1 MPTDEI
7 CPLRTRFF
15 SDWSNLFT
23 LWKSYFSLQCQH
35 KGPKKKNPPF
45 TLPMNQI
52 FGRPVMESH
61 RIHLF
66 STICGLSHLWTIK
79 TKTQRK
85 RIFIYQISNFEK
97 SMCFP
102 QKMATKGHH
111 FCEVWIGLCSTIESV
126 SNFRCSL

>member
-1 MPTDEI
+1 MTRLLVKEIMPTDEI

-45 TLPMNQI
+45 TLPINQI

-85 RIFIYQISNFEK
+85 RIFISNVKVTK
-97 SMCFP
+97 SLTLKNLWVFP
-102 QKMATKGHH
+102 KKWRPRDITFVKWWLIA
-111 FCEVWIGLCSTIESV
+111 
-126 SNFRCSL
+126 

>member
-1 MPTDEI
+1 
-7 CPLRTRFF
+7 
-15 SDWSNLFT
+15 
-23 LWKSYFSLQCQH
+23 
-35 KGPKKKNPPF
+35 
-45 TLPMNQI
+45 MNQI

-97 SMCFP
+97 SMGFP
-102 QKMATKGHH
+102 PKDGDQGT
-111 FCEVWIGLCSTIESV
+111 
-126 SNFRCSL
+126 